1 MVAQQVLEKV
11 RGQTQVLLASA
22 LCAYSFPLE
31 SGSIRAW
38 QCLLIT
44 QTVRD
49 EGLGLAWAV

>member
-38 QCLLIT
+38 QC
-44 QTVRD
+44 QA